1 MKIALCL
8 YGQPRFIDNSNIKL
22 YLDNLIFDK
31 YDVDTYCH
39 FWYDNEITSYTGSDW
54 HDRPSSYYKGGD
66 FYKVENTLDIINK
79 VYRPKKILFEKPKDF
94 YEILNSNE
102 LNILENKRRN
112 QSGENYFS
120 LKNVNNLL
128 SHLYSIEKSLNL
140 IELNKEYEFVV
151 LTRYDSLIL
160 NFPDLSKLERGY
172 IYASNQHG
180 KCGDTYCFTDNIF
193 LLDTN
198 LVLGLKC
205 FSNIKN
211 IISIIDMWTAES
223 VKKENI
229 IFNYTENIIKY
240 IDLLVGVA
248 RSNTDTRGQAN

>member
-8 YGQPRFIDNSNIKL
+8 YGQPRFIDNPNIKL
-22 YLDNLIFDK
+22 YLDNLILDK
-31 YDVDTYCH
+31 YDVDTYGH
-39 FWYDNEITSYTGSDW
+39 FWYDDELISYTGSDW
-54 HDRPSSYYKGGD
+54 HDNPSPYYKGGD

-79 VYRPKKILFEKPKDF
+79 VYRPTKIIFEKPKEF
-94 YEILNSNE
+94 YETLNKYE
-102 LNILENKRRN
+102 LSVLENKKRN
-112 QSGENYFS
+112 SLGENYFS
-120 LKNVNNLL
+120 LRNVNNLL

-140 IELNKEYEFVV
+140 IDFNNEYDFVV

-160 NFPDLSKLERGY
+160 NLPDLSSLERGY
-172 IYASNQHG
+172 IYATNQHG
-180 KCGDTYCFTDNIF
+180 ICGNTYCFTDNI
-193 LLDTN
+193 LVLDSN

-211 IISIIDMWTAES
+211 IINKIDMWTAEC